1 MLTQKIQEMTPVW
14 NALGLSIGAVSTVL
28 AIKAVPALLSTI
40 AGWLGLTEA
49 ITVAGA
55 GLMAS
60 LGVWLAVIA
69 VLALVIYTVRE
80 LIVHW
85 AEVKDGL
92 RIYWEEI
99 KDKAIEIWNSI
110 VEYFKEL
117 PFHIGEIFGEF
128 VMKIVTAI
136 KTLWDYLKG
145 AIPAMVDSIVQ
156 WFKDLPG
163 RVASAIASLPDKLY
177 QTFSSGIGSVRTL
190 ISDLLNYIA
199 NAPGSIVDFG
209 KNALNKMV
217 DTLNGF
223 INGFNSKV
231 PGFMQLPNIPKFAE
245 GGIVTRPTLGIIGE
259 AGPEAVVPLSRL
271 GMAGGGGVVINLNG
285 DFYTDEEVARRWAN
299 ILAREINYQ
308 LKL

>member
-1 MLTQKIQEMTPVW
+1 
-14 NALGLSIGAVSTVL
+14 
-28 AIKAVPALLSTI
+28 
-40 AGWLGLTEA
+40 
-49 ITVAGA
+49 
-55 GLMAS
+55 MAS

-99 KDKAIEIWNSI
+99 KAKAIEIWNSI
-110 VEYFKEL
+110 VAYFKEL

-128 VMKIVTAI
+128 VMKVVTAI

-177 QTFSSGIGSVRTL
+177 QTFQSGIGSVRTL

-271 GMAGGGGVVINLNG
+271 GMAGGGGINITLQG
-285 DFYTDEEVARRWAN
+285 DFYTTSEVAEKFAN
-299 ILAREINYQ
+299 EIARLIRYQ
-308 LKL
+308 VKL